1 MSKKLM
7 VAGLATL
14 GVLLLLVV
22 VRGAFAEEKKEVTL
36 SGSLVLVEEGGAK
49 SLVLK
54 ADNVDY
60 ALVKN
65 DESDKVL
72 DKATKEGIK
81 AKGTGVVE
89 EKEGKKLLTA
99 SKIELE

>member
-1 MSKKLM
+1 MSKRLAVGFVALAAVLFLM
-7 VAGLATL
+7 GVYKAT
-14 GVLLLLVV
+14 
-22 VRGAFAEEKKEVTL
+22 ADEKKEVTL

-81 AKGTGVVE
+81 VKVTGVVE